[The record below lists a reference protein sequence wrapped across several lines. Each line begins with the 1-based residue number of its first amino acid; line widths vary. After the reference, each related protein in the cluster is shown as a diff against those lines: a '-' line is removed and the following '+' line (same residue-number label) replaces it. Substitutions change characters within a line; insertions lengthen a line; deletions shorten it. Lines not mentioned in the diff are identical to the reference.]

1 MLLFRKNQVQ
11 DPGFGVSYGTKVTRT
26 ISKDGTYNIQRKGLH
41 FNPKNTYHYL
51 LNCSWTKFISW
62 LVAFYIFLNT
72 IFALLYCIIGLEHLG
87 LTPEKNF
94 FNNLEHAFFFSTQ
107 TFTTVGYGLI
117 APHTFLANCIASTE
131 ALIGL
136 SGFAFVTGLL
146 YGRFSRPSAELVYS
160 NNMII
165 APYKDHTALM
175 FRVANGKKSEM
186 MEMEANLLLVKNEI
200 KEDGVITRQYYQLP
214 LETSKILFFP
224 LSWTVVHPIDAD
236 SPLFGMTQEE
246 LNASSGEILILM
258 KGFDDTFSQ
267 NLYTRHSYTVDEIK
281 WGKKFSS
288 VIGTSPNGDVVFDM
302 DKMNDMVDAPLPE
315 NRTL

>member
-1 MLLFRKNQVQ
+1 MLKFRKNQVQ
-11 DPGFGVSYGTKVTRT
+11 DPGFGVSYGTKVSRT
-26 ISKDGTYNIQRKGLH
+26 ISKSGHYNITRKGLK

-72 IFALLYCIIGLEHLG
+72 CFALLYCFIGLEHLG
-87 LTPEKNF
+87 LPAEPTFIKTF
-94 FNNLEHAFFFSTQ
+94 EHAFFFSTQ

-117 APHTFLANCIASTE
+117 APHTLIANCIASTE

-160 NNMII
+160 DNMII

-186 MEMEANLLLVKNEI
+186 MEMEANLLMVTNEI
-200 KEDGVITRQYYQLP
+200 KEDGMVSRQYFQLH

-224 LSWTVVHPIDAD
+224 LSWTVVHPIDTE
-236 SPLFGMTQEE
+236 SPFYGLSETEIKA
-246 LNASSGEILILM
+246 LSGEILILI

-267 NLYTRHSYTVDEIK
+267 NLYTRHSFTFDEILY
-281 WGKKFSS
+281 GKKFVS
-288 VIGTSPNGDVVFDM
+288 VITTSPDGEVVFDM
-302 DKMNDMVDAPLPE
+302 DKMNDMIDVPI
-315 NRTL
+315 